1 MPGSKTTPNFNF
13 PYYGPLDT
21 FSPLVTYNGLAQQLD
36 NILKTLQT
44 KGEQNG
50 ALIAEVQDALDAV
63 HASVDANT
71 TLIDQ
76 INQSKNLWKEI
87 LIHQTLTA
95 TSAPGVFNAVVQI
108 SLSQYPAIMLNISG
122 GVTLASATKTLYGDG
137 NYYTFVEFVSFP
149 EVLPILP
156 VAAVDPAHAT
166 GIGNIIGKFRKN
178 EADGTTESFQIAGYR
193 KNNITQIGIIL
204 STTSA
209 NENNYVYLFK
219 TPSITYFG

>member
-71 TLIDQ
+71 ALIDQ

-87 LIHQTLTA
+87 LVHQKLTP
-95 TSAPGVFNAVVQI
+95 SKAPGVFNAIIQI
-108 SLSQYPAIMLNISG
+108 SLSQYPAMMLNISG
-122 GVTLASATKTLYGDG
+122 SVTLASATKTVYGDG

-156 VAAVDPAHAT
+156 EDAVDPAHASRV
-166 GIGNIIGKFRKN
+166 GNIIGKFRK
-178 EADGTTESFQIAGYR
+178 DGIDKTTESFQIAGYR
-193 KNNITQIGIIL
+193 KNNITQLGIVL

-209 NENNYVYLFK
+209 NENDHVYLFL
-219 TPSITYFG
+219 TPSIIYFG